1 MFKVLIAEDEPPIMR
16 MIKST
21 LESVDSDFK
30 ITECCI
36 NGKNAVEKLKNEDFD
51 IVITDIKMPIMTG
64 IELAGWIYQNK
75 PDTKVIIVS
84 GYSDFEYAR
93 KALEYKVFDYLLK
106 PISKDKVSELTQR
119 IKSEIADKNKMFDE
133 NNTIV
138 ILACA
143 GAYLLYGSEVL
154 LAGERF
160 WNDSG
165 IDTFMDNLLTT
176 SEEYIFFNSNML
188 SERLMVITAETEERQ
203 EALIHKIYDEFS
215 TKNLPMT
222 IVYQKGVLFKDT
234 GKYFSK
240 LREQLIKHLILN
252 KSQLLCCN
260 SLSDSY
266 EDISQP
272 YSKADVDSIVF
283 AIKNRNNDELKNKLT
298 AVMNNMMSSDCTQEE
313 INGFLNI
320 ILDTYTLN
328 YPNHM
333 KRKNTSVKKEFVN
346 ALASFVSYDAF
357 IDDIISILATLRND
371 KRDPDRYEQLANEVE
386 EYLINNYNKN
396 ITSDVLSKE
405 FGFVP
410 SYISRLFKRQKG
422 VSPNEYVTK
431 YRIEK
436 AKKLIEENLRIKDIA
451 DAVGFKESYYF
462 SKTFK
467 RETGIWPTEYSAQDK

>member
-1 MFKVLIAEDEPPIMR
+1 MLKILIVDDEPDICEL
-16 MIKST
+16 IHKLIDWEE
-21 LESVDSDFK
+21 LELTSLGSSQ
-30 ITECCI
+30 
-36 NGKNAVEKLKNEDFD
+36 NGIDAMEIILRQKPD

-106 PISKDKVSELTQR
+106 PISKDKVSELTAR
-119 IKSEIADKNKMFDE
+119 IKSEIGSKSKMSDD

-138 ILACA
+138 VLACA

-154 LAGERF
+154 LPGERF
-160 WNDSG
+160 WTDSG
-165 IDTFMDNLLTT
+165 IDTFMDNLLTP

-203 EALIHKIYDEFS
+203 EELIHKIYDGFS
-215 TKNLPMT
+215 NKNLPVT

-313 INGFLNI
+313 INGLLNI

-333 KRKNTSVKKEFVN
+333 KRKKRIRQCTCK
-346 ALASFVSYDAF
+346 LCF
-357 IDDIISILATLRND
+357 IRC
-371 KRDPDRYEQLANEVE
+371 V
-386 EYLINNYNKN
+386 
-396 ITSDVLSKE
+396 
-405 FGFVP
+405 
-410 SYISRLFKRQKG
+410 
-422 VSPNEYVTK
+422 
-431 YRIEK
+431 
-436 AKKLIEENLRIKDIA
+436 
-451 DAVGFKESYYF
+451 
-462 SKTFK
+462 
-467 RETGIWPTEYSAQDK
+467 YS

>member
-21 LESVDSDFK
+21 LESVDSDFCVK
-30 ITECCI
+30 ECCI
-36 NGKNAVEKLKNEDFD
+36 NGKSAVEKLKNEDFD

-119 IKSEIADKNKMFDE
+119 IKSEIAEKNKMFAE

-154 LAGERF
+154 LPGERF
-160 WNDSG
+160 WTDSG

-203 EALIHKIYDEFS
+203 EELIHKIYDEFS

-283 AIKNRNNDELKNKLT
+283 AIKNRNNDELKNKLI

-333 KRKNTSVKKEFVN
+333 KRKNTSVKKN
-346 ALASFVSYDAF
+346 SSMHLQALFHMM
-357 IDDIISILATLRND
+357 
-371 KRDPDRYEQLANEVE
+371 
-386 EYLINNYNKN
+386 
-396 ITSDVLSKE
+396 
-405 FGFVP
+405 
-410 SYISRLFKRQKG
+410 RL
-422 VSPNEYVTK
+422 
-431 YRIEK
+431 
-436 AKKLIEENLRIKDIA
+436 
-451 DAVGFKESYYF
+451 
-462 SKTFK
+462 
-467 RETGIWPTEYSAQDK
+467 

>member
-30 ITECCI
+30 VTECCI

-154 LAGERF
+154 LPGERF
-160 WNDSG
+160 WTDSG
-165 IDTFMDNLLTT
+165 IDAFMDNLLTT

-203 EALIHKIYDEFS
+203 EELIHKIYDEFS

-357 IDDIISILATLRND
+357 IADIISILATLRND
-371 KRDPDRYEQLANEVE
+371 KRDPDRYEQLG
-386 EYLINNYNKN
+386 K
-396 ITSDVLSKE
+396 
-405 FGFVP
+405 
-410 SYISRLFKRQKG
+410 
-422 VSPNEYVTK
+422 
-431 YRIEK
+431 
-436 AKKLIEENLRIKDIA
+436 
-451 DAVGFKESYYF
+451 
-462 SKTFK
+462 
-467 RETGIWPTEYSAQDK
+467 

>member
-30 ITECCI
+30 VTECCI

-154 LAGERF
+154 LPGERF
-160 WNDSG
+160 WSDSG
-165 IDTFMDNLLTT
+165 IDAFMDNLLTT

-203 EALIHKIYDEFS
+203 EELIHKIYDEFS

-283 AIKNRNNDELKNKLT
+283 AIKNRNNDELKNKLI

-346 ALASFVSYDAF
+346 NKPKTTYNL
-357 IDDIISILATLRND
+357 T
-371 KRDPDRYEQLANEVE
+371 
-386 EYLINNYNKN
+386 EYGQ
-396 ITSDVLSKE
+396 KE
-405 FGFVP
+405 FKE
-410 SYISRLFKRQKG
+410 YIKFL
-422 VSPNEYVTK
+422 
-431 YRIEK
+431 
-436 AKKLIEENLRIKDIA
+436 KKIIEE
-451 DAVGFKESYYF
+451 
-462 SKTFK
+462 
-467 RETGIWPTEYSAQDK
+467 TEK